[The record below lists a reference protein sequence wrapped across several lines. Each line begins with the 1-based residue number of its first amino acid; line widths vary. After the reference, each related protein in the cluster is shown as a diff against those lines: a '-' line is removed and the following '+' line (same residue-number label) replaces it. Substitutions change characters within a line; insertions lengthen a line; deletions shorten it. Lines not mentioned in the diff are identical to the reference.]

1 MYNLKNKVAL
11 ITGASGKKGIGRSIA
26 LRLAKEGVD
35 IAINDIKKSKR
46 ISKKNTGLINLS
58 KEIEKIGR
66 KSLILEG
73 DVSKSSDVISIFK
86 KLNKEFGRLD
96 ILINNAAAPAN
107 LDRVPLIHLNEKI
120 WDNIIKVNLKG
131 TFLCCKYAAKLM
143 IKKKSNGKIINISS
157 TIGKDYVKPN
167 YAAYASSKFGV
178 RGLTQVLAKELG
190 KYGIQVN
197 AICPGVIITERTK
210 DIAKS
215 LYNKNTK
222 INDAIK
228 KYTNEN
234 LKETPL
240 GRLCSTNDV
249 AQLVAFL
256 ASSES
261 DFITGKSITLDGGK
275 HTD

>member
-11 ITGASGKKGIGRSIA
+11 ITGAGGKKGIGRSIA

-107 LDRVPLIHLNEKI
+107 LDRVPLIHLNEK
-120 WDNIIKVNLKG
+120 NQ
-131 TFLCCKYAAKLM
+131 KY
-143 IKKKSNGKIINISS
+143 
-157 TIGKDYVKPN
+157 
-167 YAAYASSKFGV
+167 
-178 RGLTQVLAKELG
+178 
-190 KYGIQVN
+190 
-197 AICPGVIITERTK
+197 
-210 DIAKS
+210 
-215 LYNKNTK
+215 
-222 INDAIK
+222 
-228 KYTNEN
+228 NEN
-234 LKETPL
+234 LHY
-240 GRLCSTNDV
+240 NMNY
-249 AQLVAFL
+249 QYN
-256 ASSES
+256 
-261 DFITGKSITLDGGK
+261 I
-275 HTD
+275 